1 MFCRFLHK
9 IRKFYIGYSVRN
21 IQCHIPGQGSR
32 GSVKRKKGFA
42 YPVVSA
48 CRLGSGCADILIS
61 HLGRNG
67 IAEGIAA
74 AFQAPFVIIRNGGRV
89 YNAVDSFRFF
99 RNAAHLNSRI

>member
-9 IRKFYIGYSVRN
+9 IRKLHIGYSIGN

-32 GSVKRKKGFA
+32 SSVKRNKGFA

-48 CRLGSGCADILIS
+48 CRLVSGCADILVA
-61 HLGRNG
+61 HLGGNR
-67 IAEGIAA
+67 IAEGIATV
-74 AFQAPFVIIRNGGRV
+74 FQAPFVIVRNRGRI
-89 YNAVDSFRFF
+89 YNTVNSFRFF